1 MIKLISLLIPA
12 IILAQEG
19 IGEKIYISNG
29 CYGCH
34 GTKGKGIGTYPK
46 LAGKPSTYLIDRL
59 EKLKRGIGQTS
70 KRDLMIPFAKS
81 LTKHEI
87 EEVSK
92 YLSNINKK
100 KIKEEEVADEYLGG
114 FGS

>member
-12 IILAQEG
+12 TILAQES
-19 IGEKIYISNG
+19 IGEKIYISKG

-34 GTKGKGIGTYPK
+34 GIKGEGIDTYPK
-46 LAGKPSTYLIDRL
+46 LANKPFAYLIDRL

-70 KRDLMIPFAKS
+70 KRDLMIPFAKN
-81 LTKHEI
+81 LTKDEI